1 MNDSRPR
8 DLTQEELA
16 LTMAASADAK
26 QTAPSVSP
34 PGTETATTAPP
45 ETSAPASGSSDTP
58 SSQTSSGGSSPTL
71 LPPEERSSGASPWQ
85 RLSSPLDITEAQ

>member
-26 QTAPSVSP
+26 QTAPSADP

-45 ETSAPASGSSDTP
+45 ESAVSSDAP
-58 SSQTSSGGSSPTL
+58 SSQTSFSGSSPTL
-71 LPPEERSSGASPWQ
+71 LPPG
-85 RLSSPLDITEAQ
+85 